1 MLLVTVGVSVAAAKP
16 VGDAPAPACTVGRDG
31 ALNELGCEVARVSPR
46 SATVVVASAAIKSDA
61 AMVDPKGLAE
71 RLVRLVAGRIGASA
85 IAVTEPMT
93 LGGARL
99 RAARSG
105 LLVYLAPALLRGELE
120 VTADV
125 YPVVKSFWARVR
137 NPMPQPVAH
146 VFAKRSIDAEVARF
160 LPAIPLVSRVA
171 DDKVEAPRGVVAMA
185 CGDVD
190 KNGSLELVVVGRQ
203 SIRVGRIRER
213 RFVTERSVDWAAVA
227 PVAPAPLREPIGG
240 IALGDGFVDI
250 GMTDRATA
258 VRLDGRLARM
268 QELPAVVPWAAV
280 GCAKRN
286 GLSIGLPAGCEPRGP
301 APPKL
306 VADVETDAIAGAW
319 ITSRKGAVRQV
330 FAWREPK
337 TGLVWLGDHEG
348 RRARVDRAGAQ
359 LAVGDLDLDGQP
371 ELVTSVDTLDPKS
384 DGIVVRTWK
393 DGGEVVSRY
402 SRKIAGVSAVAICP
416 PVDQRSP
423 PIIVATNA
431 GLSVIR

>member
-1 MLLVTVGVSVAAAKP
+1 
-16 VGDAPAPACTVGRDG
+16 
-31 ALNELGCEVARVSPR
+31 
-46 SATVVVASAAIKSDA
+46 
-61 AMVDPKGLAE
+61 
-71 RLVRLVAGRIGASA
+71 
-85 IAVTEPMT
+85 
-93 LGGARL
+93 
-99 RAARSG
+99 
-105 LLVYLAPALLRGELE
+105 VYLAPSLLRGELE

-125 YPVVKSFWARVR
+125 YPVVRSFWARVR
-137 NPMPQPVAH
+137 NPTPQPAAH

-160 LPAIPLVSRVA
+160 LPAIPLMSRA
-171 DDKVEAPRGVVAMA
+171 AEDKVEAPRGVVAMA

-190 KNGSLELVVVGRQ
+190 KNGSLDLVVVSRQ
-203 SIRVGRIRER
+203 SIRVGRIREH
-213 RFVTERSVDWAAVA
+213 RFITERSVDWVELA
-227 PVAPAPLREPIGG
+227 PVAPAPLREAIGG

-258 VRLDGRLARM
+258 VRLDGRLGLV
-268 QELPAVVPWAAV
+268 QDLPAIVPWSAV

-286 GLSIGLPAGCEPRGP
+286 GLFIGLPAACEPRAP

-306 VADVETDAIAGAW
+306 AADVEADAIAGAW
-319 ITSRKGAVRQV
+319 IASRKGAVRQV

-337 TGLVWLGDHEG
+337 TALVWLGDHEG

-371 ELVTSVDTLDPKS
+371 ELVASMDTLDPKS

-402 SRKIAGVSAVAICP
+402 SRKIVAGVSALAICP